1 MALENAVV
9 KSIGSSGQIS
19 LGKEYAG
26 RQVLVETPT
35 KGVWIIR
42 TATIIPDEVW
52 LHEQETQERLKSAL
66 SWASKNPPKSSD
78 PNKLLVKSAN
88 GGEGKSG
95 SARSKQSRVSK
106 NLDPIGTR

>member
-1 MALENAVV
+1 MVLENAVV

-42 TATIIPDEVW
+42 TATIVPDEVW
-52 LHEQETQERLKSAL
+52 LHEEETKERLKSAL
-66 SWASKNPPKSSD
+66 SWASKNSPKSSD
-78 PNKLLVKSAN
+78 PDELLVKSVN
-88 GGEGKSG
+88 VGERKPS

-106 NLDPIGTR
+106 NLDPIRTR

>member
-1 MALENAVV
+1 MALDNAVV

-42 TATIIPDEVW
+42 TATIVPDEVW
-52 LHEQETQERLKSAL
+52 LHEEETRERLKAAV

-78 PNKLLVKSAN
+78 PNKLPLKSAN
-88 GGEGKSG
+88 AGERKS
-95 SARSKQSRVSK
+95 SVARSKQSRVSK
-106 NLDPIGTR
+106 NLDPIRTR